1 MAYYALLYE
10 TGDDFVARRA
20 PFREEHL
27 KLAQAAHQR
36 SELLLAGALGDPVE
50 RALLIFRCESPDPAR
65 TFAENDPY
73 VRSGAVK
80 RWEVAPWNVVIGGD
94 AAPPAKAPGAR

>member
-1 MAYYALLYE
+1 MAYFALLYE
-10 TGDDFVARRA
+10 TGDAFVARRA

-36 SELLLAGALGDPVE
+36 GELLLAGGLGDPVE
-50 RALLIFRCESPDPAR
+50 RALLVFHCDSPDPAR

-80 RWEVAPWNVVIGGD
+80 RWEVSPWNVVIGGD
-94 AAPPAKAPGAR
+94 VAPPTAAPGAR